1 MQVKLFEI
9 RDEGTFFAVYAFRCR
24 PAPPALDDRWARQQF
39 LLARSGYGT
48 GADSDCVMVGRLEG
62 GAAHYDPYAF
72 PHLYGFPRTSRT
84 MALAVRYIIDN
95 FDSLIDGAVVDV
107 QFILGESAHP
117 KVSERVR

>member
-1 MQVKLFEI
+1 MQVKLFEV

-24 PAPPALDDRWARQQF
+24 TVPAFEGDNRREQQQF

-48 GADSDCVMVGRLEG
+48 GVDSYCVMVGRLSG
-62 GAAHYDPYAF
+62 GLAHYDPYE
-72 PHLYGFPRTSRT
+72 FPRTSRT